1 MNEIRTLFENFWICK
16 DTDKETY
23 YKVKRDIH
31 NFQKFVRDQLGWKL
45 IHTENL
51 LKLEKKPAHAEPFMG
66 IGEFTEIRDYCIL
79 CVVLMYLEDKEE
91 QEQFLLSELIDYVET
106 QLKVYLPV
114 DWTSFS
120 QRKSLVRVLQYMER
134 LQMLRVYE
142 GKSEAFGAEEG
153 QEVLYENTG
162 YSKYFASS
170 FPTDISS
177 YESWEDFER
186 TDFEEVE
193 ENRGSYRVNRVYR
206 QLAVCPSMYWEG
218 NEDADGYYVKNQRQ
232 WVARYLQENL
242 GGRLEICK
250 NTALLTL
257 DASDTYGTVHPRDA
271 MLPELVLLVTAK
283 IQDWLSEG
291 RLKKQENECI
301 LMKMEEFSVLL
312 EECRREGEKGW
323 SKEYREMEE
332 EKILENVLEYM
343 KNWLMIRIK
352 GEAITVFPAV
362 GRMAGIYPQDFKGV
376 MEE

>member
-1 MNEIRTLFENFWICK
+1 M
-16 DTDKETY
+16 
-23 YKVKRDIH
+23 
-31 NFQKFVRDQLGWKL
+31 
-45 IHTENL
+45 
-51 LKLEKKPAHAEPFMG
+51 
-66 IGEFTEIRDYCIL
+66 
-79 CVVLMYLEDKEE
+79 
-91 QEQFLLSELIDYVET
+91 
-106 QLKVYLPV
+106 
-114 DWTSFS
+114 
-120 QRKSLVRVLQYMER
+120 
-134 LQMLRVYE
+134 
-142 GKSEAFGAEEG
+142 
-153 QEVLYENTG
+153 
-162 YSKYFASS
+162 
-170 FPTDISS
+170 
-177 YESWEDFER
+177 
-186 TDFEEVE
+186 
-193 ENRGSYRVNRVYR
+193 
-206 QLAVCPSMYWEG
+206 
-218 NEDADGYYVKNQRQ
+218 
-232 WVARYLQENL
+232 ARYLQENL

-250 NTALLTL
+250 NTAFLTL

-362 GRMAGIYPQDFKGV
+362 GRMAGIYPQDFKGG